1 MVILAA
7 CLIVGLLTLTVGVSL
22 GGNLVGGIGGA
33 FENSLNRLTSHVPG
47 TPPPSGT
54 ALDTPVID
62 TPIDGGYTTQP
73 SLPLQGTVPG
83 DVVGKVGYKVNI
95 YLITSKG
102 AQRKLTSVAVGG
114 TTRFITSPVTL
125 TEGSNSFVA
134 TLASSSAEGAPSP
147 IATYILD
154 TTAPK
159 LKIASPAHGAKVGTS
174 TIEVSGSCDV
184 GANVAVRNEQAPGG
198 SLNSVTVGADGGFTL
213 TVQIVAGPNT
223 IDLTATDQAGNTSVA
238 SVTVTRS
245 YGQLAAHLSVSPT
258 KFRASSKP
266 TLKLST
272 HASSFGGAPLAN
284 ASVTFTVTIQG
295 LGPIVSP
302 QLTTNAS
309 GVATW
314 QVPITGASAGTG
326 QASVLVTS
334 AGGDVITATAA
345 ITTY

>member
-7 CLIVGLLTLTVGVSL
+7 CLIVGLLTLTVGVGL
-22 GGNLVGGIGGA
+22 VGGLVGGIGGA

-47 TPPPSGT
+47 TPSPSGT

-62 TPIDGGYTTQP
+62 APLNGGYTTQA

-83 DVVGKVGYKVNI
+83 DVVGKSGYKVNI

-102 AQRKLTSVAVGG
+102 AQRKVTSVAGGG

-125 TEGSNSFVA
+125 TEGNNSFVA

-147 IATYILD
+147 VATYILD
-154 TTAPK
+154 TVVPK
-159 LKIASPAHGAKVGTS
+159 IKISSPAHGAKVS
-174 TIEVSGSCDV
+174 ASSIEVSGSCDA
-184 GANVAVRNEQAPGG
+184 GTNVAIRNEQAPGG
-198 SLNSVTVGADGGFTL
+198 SLNSVTVGADGGFAL
-213 TVQIVAGPNT
+213 TVQVVAGPNT
-223 IDLTATDQAGNTSVA
+223 IDLTATDQAGNVSVA

-245 YGQLAAHLSVSPT
+245 YGQLAAHLSVSPS
-258 KFRASSKP
+258 KFKASKKP
-266 TLKLST
+266 TLTLSM
-272 HASSFGGAPLAN
+272 HASSFGGAPLAG
-284 ASVTFTVTIQG
+284 ASVTFTVTIYG

-314 QVPITGASAGTG
+314 QVAITGASAGTG

-345 ITTY
+345 ILAY